1 MRLAVKLALGL
12 MLATALVFSLF
23 AWQLRR
29 IQRANAEQLVTA
41 SAERISDIIRRSTR
55 YQMLRNDRDALYQMI
70 RDMGTEPGI
79 RRIRIFSK
87 TGEIRFSTAQEEIHH
102 TVDKSAEACYG
113 CHAQAAP
120 LEKLN
125 RADRARVFLA
135 ENGERVLGVIL
146 PIENQPD
153 CSSAQC
159 HVHPEKQKVLGV
171 IDAHLSL
178 AGIDAQLAEQDQ
190 LVLRFTMLAAVLV
203 CLLGVAF
210 IWALVYRPLRL
221 LSHGVRR
228 VAAGDLEGTIPVRSR
243 DEIGQFAAELNHMTG
258 ELKAARNEI
267 TDWTRTLEQRVER
280 KTRELE
286 QAHHSLLQSEKLASV
301 GKLAATVAHEINN
314 PLFGILTNAR
324 LARRNVDQVVSQDES
339 REKIQSKLT
348 IIERE
353 SQRCGDIVKN
363 LLSFSR
369 QAPLHL
375 EFVPIHIFIDRA
387 VSLVKHSYQ
396 LQNIHLSVNL
406 PAETVPVKGDPG
418 QLQQVVLALLVNA
431 GDAMPQGGE
440 VVISARKVDPPAGN
454 KPGRVEI
461 SVQDNGPGI
470 PEEIRD
476 RIFEPFFSTKEDGL
490 RTGLGLAIA
499 AGILEQ
505 HEGSIR
511 VQSEPGR
518 GTEFRIELPL
528 AQLPVESLAE

>member
-55 YQMLRNDRDALYQMI
+55 YQMMRNDRDALYEMI
-70 RDMGTEPGI
+70 RDIGKEPGI
-79 RRIRIFSK
+79 RRVRIFSK
-87 TGEIRFSTAQEEIHH
+87 TGEIRFSTAEGEINHI
-102 TVDKSAEACYG
+102 VDKSAEACYG

-125 RADRARVFLA
+125 RADRARIFTA
-135 ENGERVLGVIL
+135 ETGERILGVIL

-159 HVHPEKQKVLGV
+159 HVHPERQKVLGV

-178 AGIDAQLAEQDQ
+178 AGVDAQIAEQHQ

-203 CLLGVAF
+203 CLLGVLF

-228 VAAGDLEGTIPVRSR
+228 VAAGDLDGTIPVQSR

-258 ELKAARNEI
+258 ELKSARNEI

-324 LARRNVDQVVSQDES
+324 LARKNVDQVIPENSS
-339 REKIQSKLT
+339 RDKINNKLA

-353 SQRCGDIVKN
+353 SQRCGEIVKN

-369 QAPLHL
+369 QAPLRL
-375 EFVPIHIFIDRA
+375 ELVPVATFVERA
-387 VSLVKHSYQ
+387 VALIQHSYQ
-396 LQNIHLSVNL
+396 LQNIQLTVDLSPEPLQVR
-406 PAETVPVKGDPG
+406 GDPG
-418 QLQQVVLALLVNA
+418 QLQQVLLALLVNA
-431 GDAMPQGGE
+431 GDAMPQGGQ
-440 VVISARKVDPPAGN
+440 VTITSRRISRGDA
-454 KPGRVEI
+454 KPEKVEI
-461 SVQDNGPGI
+461 RVQDNGPGI
-470 PEEIRD
+470 PEEVRD
-476 RIFEPFFSTKEDGL
+476 RIFEPFFSTKEDGQ

-511 VQSEPGR
+511 VQSEFGK

-528 AQLPVESLAE
+528 VPTSVESVAQ